1 MDKPPQNETERA
13 NLLKDD
19 SSINTQLRNILRKYK
34 TDEKLWE
41 FLIKNYQTLKDM
53 RWDTFRRITNFV
65 SDYYEDPSI
74 RALSM
79 LKAGDIQKF
88 NSKRGENGE
97 FAKLDLGA
105 ADLSKLDIESAN
117 LRKTGLRNVKLEG
130 ARLYSVSFS
139 GSDLTDANISR
150 AKLLF
155 TSFTLANLTGAILT
169 NVNFDV
175 PYQEYISY
183 DADYDIDLSRS
194 VLTKANF
201 SGAKLETQ
209 S

>member
-1 MDKPPQNETERA
+1 MLEDTVEEKEIFWAIASGSDFKITLEESYTGISNTSGKILQSLDKPPQNETERA

-19 SSINTQLRNILRKYK
+19 SSINTQDRNILRKYK

-79 LKAGDIQKF
+79 LKSSDIQKF

-105 ADLSKLDIESAN
+105 A
-117 LRKTGLRNVKLEG
+117 
-130 ARLYSVSFS
+130 
-139 GSDLTDANISR
+139 
-150 AKLLF
+150 
-155 TSFTLANLTGAILT
+155 
-169 NVNFDV
+169 
-175 PYQEYISY
+175 
-183 DADYDIDLSRS
+183 
-194 VLTKANF
+194 
-201 SGAKLETQ
+201 
-209 S
+209 